1 MPAKRQ
7 GAIHLFRI
15 AGIDVFLHWSWF
27 VIALI
32 EVEYLRGRYTSIAW
46 SVLEYLALFVIVLLH
61 EFGHA
66 LACRQVGGRADTI
79 LLWPLGGV
87 AYVDPPPRPGAM
99 LWSLAAGPLV
109 NVALLPVIGGAYL
122 LAGANGSSSP
132 STDFNIWLYSVLWID
147 LGLLIFNILP
157 IYPLDG
163 GQILRSLLWFV
174 FGRGRSLQI
183 ATVIGFI
190 GAAAFVCFAVSQL
203 FTASFEGTWLLVI
216 SAYMLM
222 NCWSGWKM
230 ARILIRQEKLPRRE
244 GFACPNC
251 KAKPPLGPHWHCAQC
266 HKTFD
271 TFESGAVCPWCNSQ
285 FPNTVCME
293 CHQARPMRDW
303 MVTSTY
309 QGGQSGGA
317 LPDRRPA
324 GS

>member
-1 MPAKRQ
+1 MPANRR
-7 GAIHLFRI
+7 GAIRLFRI

-32 EVEYLRGRYTSIAW
+32 EVEYLRGRYTSVMW
-46 SVLEYLALFVIVLLH
+46 SLLEYLALFLIVLLH

-66 LACRQVGGRADTI
+66 LACRQTGGRADTI

-87 AYVDPPPRPGAM
+87 AYVDPPQRPGAM

-109 NVALLPVIGGAYL
+109 NVALLPVLGGIYFL
-122 LAGANGSSSP
+122 SRANGSSSP
-132 STDFNIWLYSVLWID
+132 STDFNIWLYSVWWINSR
-147 LGLLIFNILP
+147 LLLFNLLP

-163 GQILRSLLWFV
+163 GQILRSLLWFAL
-174 FGRGRSLQI
+174 GRGRSLQV

-190 GAAAFVCFAVSQL
+190 GAAGFICFAI
-203 FTASFEGTWLLVI
+203 FERSVWLLAV

-230 ARILIRQEKLPRRE
+230 ASILIRQEKLPRRE

-251 KAKPPLGPHWHCAQC
+251 QAKPPLGPHWRCAQC
-266 HKTFD
+266 KKTFD

-293 CHQARPMRDW
+293 CHQAKPMRDW

-317 LPDRRPA
+317 LPDQRPA